1 MGASV
6 FPDRAWEL
14 PVAGDVPETSL
25 SLTRRA
31 VWDGTTLGVCDVADE
46 LGGGRRKVLIADD
59 NTDAAESLAMLLE
72 LMGNEV
78 RTAADGEEAVE
89 KAEVFRPD
97 VMVLDIGMP
106 RLDGNGAARRVRDAE
121 WGRKTV
127 LIALTGWGQPE
138 DRRKT
143 AEAGFDVHLTKP
155 VDPSSLDALLT
166 ELCRK
171 K

>member
-1 MGASV
+1 MA
-6 FPDRAWEL
+6 
-14 PVAGDVPETSL
+14 DVQG
-25 SLTRRA
+25 
-31 VWDGTTLGVCDVADE
+31 W
-46 LGGGRRKVLIADD
+46 GRRKVLIADD

-78 RTAADGEEAVE
+78 RTAADGVAAVE
-89 KAEVFRPD
+89 AAEAFRPD
-97 VMVLDIGMP
+97 VVVLDIGMP
-106 RLDGNGAARRVRDAE
+106 RLDGNGAARRIRDAE
-121 WGRKTV
+121 WGRRTV
-127 LIALTGWGQPE
+127 LIALTGWGQPD

-155 VDPSSLDALLT
+155 VDPSTLDTLLT